1 LTQLLD
7 WTHQVSQ
14 IADEGLQQSRTA
26 TATERAA
33 LAQVL
38 DVLSCD
44 DVKAVYRVGH
54 LGRGRYRVSGD
65 VSARFTQ
72 RCVVTLESVAKELE
86 ETFDVEFWP
95 AEAVPETTDTE
106 IEVLT
111 AAEIEP
117 IEHGLIDA
125 GGIIVETLSAGLD
138 PYPRKPNAEFAW
150 EEKDAEPSIT
160 GPFAGLSKL
169 KDRR

>member
-1 LTQLLD
+1 
-7 WTHQVSQ
+7 
-14 IADEGLQQSRTA
+14 
-26 TATERAA
+26 
-33 LAQVL
+33 
-38 DVLSCD
+38 
-44 DVKAVYRVGH
+44 
-54 LGRGRYRVSGD
+54 
-65 VSARFTQ
+65 
-72 RCVVTLESVAKELE
+72 VTLESVAKELE

-150 EEKDAEPSIT
+150 EEKDAELSIT

>member
-1 LTQLLD
+1 MTRPLN

-14 IADEGLQQSRTA
+14 IAEAGLQQSRTA
-26 TATERAA
+26 TVTEREA

-44 DVKAVYRVGH
+44 DVKAVYRVRN
-54 LGRGRYRVSGD
+54 LGQGRYRVSGG

-72 RCVVTLESVAKELE
+72 RCVVTLEPVAQELE
-86 ETFDVEFWP
+86 EIFDVEFGP
-95 AEAVPETTDTE
+95 TEALPETTDTE
-106 IEVLT
+106 FEVLT

-169 KDRR
+169 KDKR

>member
-1 LTQLLD
+1 MTQPLN

-14 IADEGLQQSRTA
+14 IAEAGLQQSRTA
-26 TATERAA
+26 TATEREA

-38 DVLSCD
+38 DVPSCD
-44 DVKAVYRVGH
+44 DLKALYRVGH
-54 LGRGRYRVSGD
+54 LGQGRYRVSGD

-72 RCVVTLESVAKELE
+72 RCVVTLEPVAQELE

-95 AEAVPETTDTE
+95 TESLPETTDTE
-106 IEVLT
+106 IEVLA

-117 IEHGLIDA
+117 IEHGSIDA
-125 GGIIVETLSAGLD
+125 GRIIVETLSAGLD
-138 PYPRKPNAEFAW
+138 PYPRKRNAEFAW
-150 EEKDAEPSIT
+150 EEMGAEPSIT

-169 KDRR
+169 KDKR